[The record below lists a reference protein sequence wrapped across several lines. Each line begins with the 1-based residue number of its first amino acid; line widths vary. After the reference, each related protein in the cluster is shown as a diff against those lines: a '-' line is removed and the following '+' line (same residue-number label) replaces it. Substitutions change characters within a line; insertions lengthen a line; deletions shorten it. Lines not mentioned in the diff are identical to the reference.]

1 MTNKT
6 RRGQLFSLDLLIA
19 AAVLAFSIGAVLQ
32 LQESAQKNFAGANAA
47 DGNMAE
53 VIVDALTSNL
63 QPAGGA
69 GGVSP
74 PPVNGADQVGYWK
87 FDNSSAYG
95 ESESVAYDYSGH
107 GNTGTLM
114 GGATYA
120 EGVFGKALSLD
131 GANDWASVGLNA
143 PSGAYTLEMWAKYE
157 GAWGTDY
164 YTTLL
169 EFGND
174 APCFGTVGTDLP
186 TLEMYGVIFGGVVLN
201 NAWAHLIYTRD
212 GATSKLYINGS
223 EVASNSGI
231 PPTGGVGMGIGYH
244 AGDGYWRGLIDNVII
259 YNRALSPTE
268 VSEHYNLGLGGGGG
282 GGSGAPIPEQ
292 FSFPPYCVSYSNGTS
307 GCAGFSCPG
316 NVFAAR
322 RITNCASGACAL
334 EVRTCG

>member
-1 MTNKT
+1 MTNNT

-53 VIVDALTSNL
+53 TIADALTNNL
-63 QPAGGA
+63 QAAGGA

-95 ESESVAYDYSGH
+95 ESEIVAYDYSGH
-107 GNTGTLM
+107 GNNGTLN

-120 EGVFGKALSLD
+120 DGIFGKALLLD
-131 GANDWASVGLNA
+131 GSNDWVAVNLNA
-143 PSGAYTLEMWAKYE
+143 PTGTYTLEMWAKYE
-157 GAWGTDY
+157 GIWAYY

-169 EFGND
+169 EFGD
-174 APCFGTVGTDLP
+174 DSPFFGTVGTSLP
-186 TLEMYGVIFGGVVLN
+186 ALNLYPIISGGSVLN
-201 NAWAHLIYTRD
+201 NAWVHLIYTRD
-212 GATSKLYINGS
+212 GTTSKLYINGS

-231 PPTGGVGMGIGYH
+231 PPTSGVGMGIGYKSW
-244 AGDGYWRGLIDNVII
+244 DGYWRGLIDNVII

-268 VSEHYNLGLGGGGG
+268 VSEHYSLGLGGGGG

-292 FSFPPYCVSYSNGTS
+292 FSFPPYCVSYSNGT
-307 GCAGFSCPG
+307 GNCATFSCPG

-322 RITNCASGACAL
+322 KITNCASGACAL